1 MKPTLFA
8 LALLAG
14 VASSSFATPVMD
26 MHIEDLLPMAPE
38 IKKSLNLNANQQI
51 LWQQVEN
58 KSHSIMRERQSR
70 RERLQQR
77 IKQGLEGDKVE
88 LRDLA
93 AGMEAEEAASGPETK
108 QLRELW
114 LSVNDALDENQR
126 QMVVTLV
133 SEQLMRVPDNSTRH
147 DAPRSKD
154 DGGGQHRGMGHGK
167 AGGGGSVGVGMGMP
181 GG

>member
-14 VASSSFATPVMD
+14 VAASSFATPVMD

-58 KSHSIMRERQSR
+58 KSRGIMRERQSR

-77 IKQGLEGDKVE
+77 TKQALEGSKVE
-88 LRDLA
+88 LRDLS
-93 AGMEAEEAASGPETK
+93 AGMEAEEAASVAEAK

-114 LSVNDALDENQR
+114 LTINDALDENQR
-126 QMVVTLV
+126 QTVVTLV
-133 SEQLMRVPDNSTRH
+133 SEQLMRVTPDPGAQRG
-147 DAPRSKD
+147 APRGKD
-154 DGGGQHRGMGHGK
+154 DSGGQHRGMGGK
-167 AGGGGSVGVGMGMP
+167 RGGGGMGTP
-181 GG
+181 GS

>member
-14 VASSSFATPVMD
+14 VAASSFATPVMD

-38 IKKSLNLNANQQI
+38 IKKSLNLNPNQQI

-58 KSHSIMRERQSR
+58 KSRTILRDRQSR

-77 IKQGLEGDKVE
+77 TRQALEGSKVE
-88 LRDLA
+88 LRDLS
-93 AGMEAEEAASGPETK
+93 AGIEAEEAASAAETK

-114 LSVNDALDENQR
+114 LTVNDALDENQR
-126 QMVVTLV
+126 QLVVTLV
-133 SEQLMRVPDNSTRH
+133 SEQLMRVTPDG
-147 DAPRSKD
+147 APQRGGPRGKD
-154 DGGGQHRGMGHGK
+154 EGGGQRRGMGGGK
-167 AGGGGSVGVGMGMP
+167 RGGGGMGMP
-181 GG
+181 GA